1 MVNEMGTLS
10 NAVKD
15 VLVGT
20 WPMIV
25 LSCVVLIS
33 IRLTYLIKNKQKFSI
48 GNEMMMLTFIVYVLC
63 LFQIV
68 TSGDVSGVHGI
79 NVTLFKELTR
89 YQIGSRLFY
98 RNIVGN
104 IIMFIP
110 FGFFTSFYLKLDKK
124 RIIFYLTLI
133 VSVVIEFIQLKIG
146 RAFDVDD
153 IILNMVG
160 GMLGYYLYRLIDRI
174 FGDLSDTIKGT
185 FIVIG
190 ILVGIVILTIMV
202 I

>member
-1 MVNEMGTLS
+1 MVTLVNS
-10 NAVKD
+10 VKD
-15 VLVGT
+15 VLYDT

-33 IRLTYLIKNKQKFSI
+33 IRLTYLIKNKQKIVIS
-48 GNEMMMLTFIVYVLC
+48 NEMMMLTFIVYILC

-68 TSGDVSGVHGI
+68 TSQDVSGVHGI

-89 YQIGSRLFY
+89 YQIGTKLFY
-98 RNIVGN
+98 RNIIGN

-110 FGFFTSFYLKLDKK
+110 FGFFTSYYLKLSKK
-124 RIIFYLTLI
+124 RTIFYLTLV
-133 VSVVIEFIQLKIG
+133 VSVVIELIQLKIG

-160 GMLGYYLYRLIDRI
+160 SLLGYYLYRIMDKI

-185 FIVIG
+185 FIIIG
-190 ILVGIVILTIMV
+190 ILTAIVILAI
-202 I
+202 III

>member
-1 MVNEMGTLS
+1 MIILI
-10 NAVKD
+10 NAIKE
-15 VLVGT
+15 VLYDT
-20 WPMIV
+20 WPMIA
-25 LSCVVLIS
+25 LSSIVLIA
-33 IRLTYLIKNKQKFSI
+33 IRLTYLIKNKQKI
-48 GNEMMMLTFIVYVLC
+48 NLGNEMMMLTFIVYILC

-68 TSGDVSGVHGI
+68 TSGDVSAVHGV

-89 YQIGSRLFY
+89 YQIGTRLFY
-98 RNIVGN
+98 RNIIGN

-110 FGFFTSFYLKLDKK
+110 FGFFTSYYLKLNKK
-124 RIIFYLTLI
+124 RVIFYLTLV
-133 VSVVIEFIQLKIG
+133 VSVVIELIQLKIG

-153 IILNMVG
+153 IILNMAG
-160 GMLGYYLYRLIDRI
+160 SLIGYFLYRLMDRV

-190 ILVGIVILTIMV
+190 ILTTIVIVAIIV

>member
-1 MVNEMGTLS
+1 MSTLI

-15 VLVGT
+15 VLYDT
-20 WPMIV
+20 WPMIA
-25 LSCVVLIS
+25 LSCVVIIS
-33 IRLTYLIKNKQKFSI
+33 IRVAYLLKNKQKFNL
-48 GNEMMMLTFIVYVLC
+48 GNDMMMLTFIVYILC
-63 LFQIV
+63 MFQIV
-68 TSGDVSGVHGI
+68 TSQDVSSVHGV

-89 YQIGSRLFY
+89 YQIGTRLFY

-110 FGFFTSFYLKLDKK
+110 FGFFTSYYLKLNKK
-124 RIIFYLTLI
+124 RFIFYLTLI
-133 VSVVIEFIQLKIG
+133 VSIVIELIQLKIG

-153 IILNMVG
+153 IILNMFG
-160 GMLGYYLYRLIDRI
+160 SMIGYFLYRAMDKI

-185 FIVIG
+185 FIIIG
-190 ILVGIVILTIMV
+190 ILTGIVILTIIV

>member
-1 MVNEMGTLS
+1 MNTLINS
-10 NAVKD
+10 VKE
-15 VLVGT
+15 VLYDT
-20 WPMIV
+20 WPMIA
-25 LSCVVLIS
+25 LSCVVVIA
-33 IRLTYLIKNKQKFSI
+33 IRVAYLIKNKQKLHLAE
-48 GNEMMMLTFIVYVLC
+48 EMMMLTFIVYILC

-68 TSGDVSGVHGI
+68 TNGDVSSVHGI

-110 FGFFTSFYLKLDKK
+110 FGFFTSYYLKLNKK
-124 RIIFYLTLI
+124 RYIFYLALI
-133 VSVVIEFIQLKIG
+133 VSVIIELIQLKIG
-146 RAFDVDD
+146 RAFDIDD

-160 GMLGYYLYRLIDRI
+160 SFIGYFLYRAMAKI

-190 ILVGIVILTIMV
+190 ILTTTVILAILV
-202 I
+202 L

>member
-1 MVNEMGTLS
+1 MDTISSSFRE
-10 NAVKD
+10 
-15 VLVGT
+15 VLHDT

-25 LSCVVLIS
+25 LTCVVLIV
-33 IRLTYLIKNKQKFSI
+33 IRLTYLIKNKQKLIFS
-48 GNEMMMLTFIVYVLC
+48 NEMMMLTFIVYILC

-68 TSGDVSGVHGI
+68 TSQDVSAVHGV

-110 FGFFTSFYLKLDKK
+110 FGFFTSYYLKLEKK
-124 RIIFYLTLI
+124 RMIFYITLVVAI
-133 VSVVIEFIQLKIG
+133 VIELIQLKIG

-153 IILNMVG
+153 VILNVVG
-160 GMLGYYLYRLIDRI
+160 SLLGYFLYRLMDKV

-190 ILVGIVILTIMV
+190 ILTTIVILTILV

>member
-1 MVNEMGTLS
+1 MGTLS
-10 NAVKD
+10 SAVKD
-15 VLVGT
+15 LLVGT
-20 WPMIV
+20 WPMIA

-68 TSGDVSGVHGI
+68 TSGDVSGVHGV

-98 RNIVGN
+98 RNIIGN

-110 FGFFTSFYLKLDKK
+110 FGFFTSYYLKLDKK

-160 GMLGYYLYRLIDRI
+160 GMLGYYLYRLMDRI

-190 ILVGIVILTIMV
+190 ILVGIVILAILV

>member
-1 MVNEMGTLS
+1 MGTLS

-160 GMLGYYLYRLIDRI
+160 GMLGYYLYRLVDRI

>member
-1 MVNEMGTLS
+1 METIS
-10 NAVKD
+10 HAIKD

-20 WPMIV
+20 WPMIA
-25 LSCVVLIS
+25 LSCVVLIA
-33 IRLTYLIKNKQKFSI
+33 IRLAYLIKNKQKFSI

-68 TSGDVSGVHGI
+68 TSQDVSGVHGI

-89 YQIGSRLFY
+89 YRIGSRLFY
-98 RNIVGN
+98 RNIIGN
-104 IIMFIP
+104 IIMFVP
-110 FGFFTSFYLKLDKK
+110 FGFFTSYYLKLDKK

-160 GMLGYYLYRLIDRI
+160 GMLGYYLYRLMDRI

-190 ILVGIVILTIMV
+190 ILISIVIIAILV

>member
-1 MVNEMGTLS
+1 MDTIS
-10 NAVKD
+10 NSLKE
-15 VLVGT
+15 VLHDT

-25 LSCVVLIS
+25 LTCVVLIS
-33 IRLTYLIKNKQKFSI
+33 IRLTYLIKNKQKMNV
-48 GNEMMMLTFIVYVLC
+48 GNEAMMLAFVVYILC

-68 TSGDVSGVHGI
+68 TSQDVSSVHGV

-89 YQIGSRLFY
+89 YQVGSRLFI
-98 RNIVGN
+98 RNIIGN
-104 IIMFIP
+104 ILMFVP

-133 VSVVIEFIQLKIG
+133 VSIIIELIQLKIG

-153 IILNMVG
+153 IILNMLG
-160 GMLGYYLYRLIDRI
+160 SFLGYFMYRIMDKI

-190 ILVGIVILTIMV
+190 ILIAIVIITI
-202 I
+202 III

>member
-1 MVNEMGTLS
+1 METISSSL
-10 NAVKD
+10 KE
-15 VLVGT
+15 VLYNT
-20 WPMIV
+20 WPMIA
-25 LSCVVLIS
+25 LTCVVLIAL
-33 IRLTYLIKNKQKFSI
+33 RLTYLLKNKQKFVI
-48 GNEMMMLTFIVYVLC
+48 GNEAMMLTFIVYILC

-68 TSGDVSGVHGI
+68 TSQDVSGVHGI
-79 NVTLFKELTR
+79 NLTIFKELTR

-110 FGFFTSFYLKLDKK
+110 FGFFTSYYLKLDKK
-124 RIIFYLTLI
+124 RFIFYLALI
-133 VSVVIEFIQLKIG
+133 VSVVIELIQLKIG

-160 GMLGYYLYRLIDRI
+160 SLLGYFLYRLMDKI

-185 FIVIG
+185 FIVIA
-190 ILVGIVILTIMV
+190 ILTGIVILAILV

>member
-1 MVNEMGTLS
+1 MDTITSSLKE
-10 NAVKD
+10 
-15 VLVGT
+15 VLNDT

-25 LSCVVLIS
+25 LTCVVLIT
-33 IRLTYLIKNKQKFSI
+33 IRLSYLIKNKQKFLI
-48 GNEMMMLTFIVYVLC
+48 GNEVMMLTFIVYILC

-68 TSGDVSGVHGI
+68 TSQDVSGVHGV

-98 RNIVGN
+98 RNIIGN
-104 IIMFIP
+104 ILMFVP

-124 RIIFYLTLI
+124 RIIFYITLI
-133 VSVVIEFIQLKIG
+133 VSVIIELIQLKIG

-153 IILNMVG
+153 IILNLVG
-160 GMLGYYLYRLIDRI
+160 SFLGYFMYRVMDKI

-190 ILVGIVILTIMV
+190 ILTGIVILTIL
-202 I
+202 II

>member
-1 MVNEMGTLS
+1 MDTITSSL
-10 NAVKD
+10 KD
-15 VLVGT
+15 VLNDT
-20 WPMIV
+20 WPMIA
-25 LSCVVLIS
+25 LTCIVLIS
-33 IRLTYLIKNKQKFSI
+33 IRLTYLIKNKQKFLI
-48 GNEMMMLTFIVYVLC
+48 GNEMMMLTFIVYILC

-68 TSGDVSGVHGI
+68 TSQDVSGVHGV

-89 YQIGSRLFY
+89 YQVGSRLFY
-98 RNIVGN
+98 RNIIGN
-104 IIMFIP
+104 ILMFVP

-124 RIIFYLTLI
+124 RIIFYITLV
-133 VSVVIEFIQLKIG
+133 VSIVIELIQLKIG

-153 IILNMVG
+153 IILNLVG
-160 GMLGYYLYRLIDRI
+160 SFLGYFLYRLMDKI

-190 ILVGIVILTIMV
+190 ILTGIVILTILV

>member
-1 MVNEMGTLS
+1 MDTITKSLR
-10 NAVKD
+10 D
-15 VLVGT
+15 VLTDT

-25 LSCVVLIS
+25 LTCVVLIS
-33 IRLTYLIKNKQKFSI
+33 IRLTYLLKNKQKLVI
-48 GNEMMMLTFIVYVLC
+48 GNEIMMLTFIVYILC

-68 TSGDVSGVHGI
+68 TSQDVSGVHGVNLTI
-79 NVTLFKELTR
+79 FKELTR
-89 YQIGSRLFY
+89 YQFGSRLFI

-104 IIMFIP
+104 ILMFIP
-110 FGFFTSFYLKLDKK
+110 FGFFTSYYLKLDKK
-124 RIIFYLTLI
+124 RYIFYLALI
-133 VSVVIEFIQLKIG
+133 VSIVIELIQLKIG

-153 IILNMVG
+153 IILNIVG
-160 GMLGYYLYRLIDRI
+160 SLFGYFLYRIMDKI

-190 ILVGIVILTIMV
+190 LLTGIVILAILV